1 MAALTS
7 NDSILRPQRDVRLL
21 LVKWIVALFVPIAVF
36 TFIWSGEE
44 IINNVFL
51 GLMNTAS
58 SNYDTPTLIQAAIFI
73 ALFYATIIAFVG
85 YLVAADSGRR
95 RMIEIWIDVLIFAV
109 VPLLLVVTIGDL
121 FISLAFSAIIW
132 IIFLG
137 P

>member
-58 SNYDTPTLIQAAIFI
+58 SATVVVSEVAGKAVVMDHDGLVTVSDMSVSIQAF
-73 ALFYATIIAFVG
+73 ALDATGHV
-85 YLVAADSGRR
+85 
-95 RMIEIWIDVLIFAV
+95 
-109 VPLLLVVTIGDL
+109 
-121 FISLAFSAIIW
+121 
-132 IIFLG
+132 
-137 P
+137 